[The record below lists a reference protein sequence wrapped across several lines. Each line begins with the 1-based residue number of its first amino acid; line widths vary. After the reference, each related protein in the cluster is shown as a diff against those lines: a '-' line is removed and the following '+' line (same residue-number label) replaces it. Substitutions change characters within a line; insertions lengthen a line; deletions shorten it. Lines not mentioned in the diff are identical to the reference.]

1 MRKKIISC
9 LLALA
14 MVFSVLQGTGVPVKA
29 DPGAAEDNTIKV
41 NASCVGMDITD
52 TAVSQ
57 RIVKTLDAMIEAES
71 GKVIPGNDENMYL
84 IGIEEDPTPD
94 LYDFEVCFDEVNTIC
109 TVNLSQT
116 AKINTFEATLD
127 CSDAE
132 VEDIYSAITFCTY
145 VGVVFSTEFEDI
157 EDAYFS
163 KGIDG
168 TEYNSEADYLPN
180 MRGDFPYLIPWGGT
194 LSDIIAPELYAG
206 IYADEIESEFVCF
219 PEVIWEEKRYY
230 SWYLV
235 DPYNESADLVK
246 VDESTTFTKAYNTL
260 SISFEES
267 AHNYPANTDTEN
279 VIWTWGTAENNY
291 TDTSVT
297 IYCTDEGCTESIF
310 IENTKDFPN
319 SISIA
324 KNVIGTTCTIDGKT
338 IYTATA
344 NFVENGTT
352 YTYTSTKTID
362 GDKATGHQW
371 EFDTAD
377 ANAVWNDDNTTVTIK
392 KTCTDTS
399 HDTEEDGAVEVNV
412 SNSNI
417 SNEVIAA
424 TKCGEASKIVYTA
437 TFDSSVDPAI
447 ETPFTITKTVMGDV
461 LQHDWIFDTE
471 NAIWEGNDSDGY
483 TKATITKKCKNTV
496 HDGDNNITVS
506 STKIEKNVEPATE
519 EDNTERTYYTAIFN
533 SENDKD
539 ITNEFTVKKVVT
551 KQVMPGCEFDVT
563 SGVEWEKDV
572 QGGYKSVTITK
583 KYINSSTGAIEK
595 TEPVKSTKIEEENT
609 PATDCETSPKTTY
622 TATFDSSVDPDINSE
637 FTVTL
642 DVAGDKLQHDWV
654 FDKENAE
661 LSQDSN
667 GRYLITIKKTCNNE
681 IHKGTNPVSVTSDKV
696 EVSTGPAIKCGEPT
710 KIFYTATFDSEADSD
725 ITDAFIVQ
733 KVVEGPVL
741 QHNWEYDTTNVVWA
755 TGNTSATITKS
766 CKNEEHGDQT
776 NGISVTSSK
785 LTISSTNATVCEATG
800 TIRYTITFDSTVDPD
815 IKSSF
820 SVYKDV
826 ENTKL
831 LHNWQVSSYSS
842 NASYAVKPDKVTI
855 NVICG
860 RDSSHKET
868 IVTDNITEAPGT
880 DEIQKTYVYTGKTVD
895 GQTITVSEKV
905 YSHKSHAWDVK
916 FIWGSAPSP
925 LLRDN
930 DGNIDIEK
938 NKNQGIITVN
948 NDVISVTKSAL
959 ETALFDI
966 NVIAEA
972 TCTIGKEKVSLTVS
986 VEKKRVGKQIQ
997 YIAKTVAPDGK
1008 ESVEY
1013 RTFDPIT
1020 EEIKEGKAG
1029 PEINNGGFTLE
1040 GLEEEYKYT
1049 GAPIKPAFSVVDN
1062 ATGTT
1067 LANGTDY
1074 GVSFSNNTKIGVA
1087 TIKVKGKGNYNKSN
1101 AEATFKIVDPKEGI
1115 DEGSLADLKGAKIT
1129 AVSPKTFDYDG
1140 EAHFPETITLKLK
1153 GGSEVTY
1160 TGTDGENYVD
1170 AEGNALPAAVSFS
1183 GNVNKGT
1190 ATVLLSGKNNAK
1202 GKATTVKKTFKINA
1216 VDLKAATTNDLT
1228 VTVDE
1233 EIVEWAVKGA
1243 QPSVTVT
1250 YKGRELL
1257 AGQDYKVTYKNNK
1270 KVGTASVTIAGKGN
1284 YAKTRKDA
1292 ASFAIEAFDLTGADI
1307 IATTAA
1313 AGVKVTKVKVTIL
1326 DKAGNVIPAGKLAVT
1341 VEGAAGAKLAAGET
1355 VTVKASAKGAE
1366 LKESCSEEV
1375 TVQAGYLSKA
1385 KIKVNVKKTYTGEA
1399 IELTEDDMKLV
1410 TVTVAGATL
1419 VYGEDFE
1426 IAGYSNNI
1434 KKGSMVVTIVGKG
1447 EKYSGS
1453 KTFKVKIE
1461 PKPIGSGK

>member
-9 LLALA
+9 ILALA
-14 MVFSVLQGTGVPVKA
+14 MMFGVLQGTGVPVKA
-29 DPGAAEDNTIKV
+29 DPGSTESNTVKINAGLFDKEIED
-41 NASCVGMDITD
+41 DE
-52 TAVSQ
+52 VSQ
-57 RIVKTLDAMIEAES
+57 RIIQTFDAMIAAGSRKVLLYGDYES
-71 GKVIPGNDENMYL
+71 YKTYYVSI
-84 IGIEEDPTPD
+84 IGSATSELHNFEIN
-94 LYDFEVCFDEVNTIC
+94 YDKNYQKC
-109 TVNLSQT
+109 TVCCNST
-116 AKINTFEATLD
+116 NNISAFESTLD
-127 CSDAE
+127 CSEASGE
-132 VEDIYSAITFCTY
+132 GLYSEITFCTY
-145 VGVVFSTEFEDI
+145 VGVFFYTDFGSRDT
-157 EDAYFS
+157 AYYS

-168 TEYNSEADYLPN
+168 TAYTSEDYYYPN
-180 MRGDFPYLIPWGGT
+180 ENGDVPYDVPYGGT
-194 LSDIIAPELYAG
+194 LEDIVEP
-206 IYADEIESEFVCF
+206 EFVCF
-219 PEVIWEEKRYY
+219 PEVTWEGKKFY
-230 SWYLV
+230 SW
-235 DPYNESADLVK
+235 DLVTTDENLNEIRTK
-246 VDESTTFTKAYNTL
+246 VDLNTTFTEINNEISL
-260 SISFEES
+260 SWNHCHSL
-267 AHNYPANTDTEN
+267 PASNDTEN
-279 VIWTWGTAENNY
+279 VTWKWGKAENNY
-291 TDTSVT
+291 TDTSVELL
-297 IYCTDEGCTESIF
+297 CTDTGCSETIVVKNTESSPNSVVLEP
-310 IENTKDFPN
+310 IEVINPTCTKDGQ
-319 SISIA
+319 IVY
-324 KNVIGTTCTIDGKT
+324 K
-338 IYTATA
+338 ATA
-344 NFVENGTT
+344 KHVENGTT
-352 YTYTSTKTID
+352 YTYTDTKTVA
-362 GDKATGHQW
+362 GEKATGHKW
-371 EFDTAD
+371 EFDTSE
-377 ANAVWNDDNTTVTIK
+377 ANAVWNDDNTAVSIT
-392 KTCTDTS
+392 KTCIDTC
-399 HDTEEDGAVEVNV
+399 HDSVKDGNAKLAV
-412 SNSNI
+412 SSSKI
-417 SNEVIAA
+417 LPSDPTPAS
-424 TKCGEASKIVYTA
+424 KCGEASKTEYTA

-447 ETPFTITKTVMGDV
+447 ESPFTITKTVDGDI
-461 LQHDWIFDTE
+461 LQHDWVYDTDNVE
-471 NAIWEGNDSDGY
+471 WEGNDNSGY
-483 TKATITKKCKNTV
+483 TKATITKTCKNAV
-496 HDGDNNITVS
+496 HEGGSEKIISTNI
-506 STKIEKNVEPATE
+506 ATE
-519 EDNTERTYYTAIFN
+519 TVAATATDNTEKTYYIATFN
-533 SENDKD
+533 SSNDPN
-539 ITNEFTVKKVVT
+539 ITNEFKVEKVVA
-551 KQVMPGCEFDVT
+551 KVKMSGCEFDVT

-826 ENTKL
+826 ENTRL

-925 LLRDN
+925 LLRDQ

-972 TCTIGKEKVSLTVS
+972 TCTIGKEKVSLNVS

-1074 GVSFSNNTKIGVA
+1074 SVSFSSNTKIGVA

-1129 AVSPKTFDYDG
+1129 AVSPKAFDYDG

-1190 ATVLLSGKNNAK
+1190 ATVLLSGKNNGK

-1216 VDLKAATTNDLT
+1216 VDLKAATIEDLT
-1228 VTVDE
+1228 VTVE
-1233 EIVEWAVKGA
+1233 EETVAWAVKGA
-1243 QPSVTVT
+1243 QPAVKVE
-1250 YKGRELL
+1250 YKGKELL
-1257 AGQDYKVTYKNNK
+1257 AGQDYKVSYKNNK

-1292 ASFAIEAFDLTGADI
+1292 ASFAIEAFDLTEAEI

-1375 TVQAGYLSKA
+1375 TVQAGDLSKA
-1385 KIKVNVKKTYTGEA
+1385 KIKVNVKKTYTGEP
-1399 IELTEDDMKLV
+1399 IELTDDDMKLV
-1410 TVTVAGATL
+1410 TVTVAGNTL

-1426 IAGYSNNI
+1426 ITGYSNNI
-1434 KKGSMVVTIVGKG
+1434 KKGSMVVTVVGKG